1 MMQNFTVATGTFLII
16 LGAVAYFASGTSSFT
31 AFIPSV
37 FGILLAACGH
47 IAKNPARTKT
57 FMHIAAL
64 LAVLGLL
71 GSIQGIPQ
79 TITLLSGGEVARP
92 AAAVSRAVMAVILAV
107 FVMAAVRSFV
117 QARKARQAGV
127 AV

>member
-1 MMQNFTVATGTFLII
+1 MQNFTVATGTILII

-37 FGILLAACGH
+37 FGVLLAACGQ

-64 LAVLGLL
+64 LAVLGFA

-107 FVMAAVRSFV
+107 FVAAAVRSFV
-117 QARKARQAGV
+117 QARKARQASV
-127 AV
+127 AA

>member
-1 MMQNFTVATGTFLII
+1 MQNFTVVTGTVLII

-37 FGILLAACGH
+37 FGILLVACGQL
-47 IAKNPARTKT
+47 AKNPARTKT

-64 LAVLGLL
+64 LGLLGLL

-79 TITLLSGGEVARP
+79 TISLLSGGEVARP
-92 AAAVSRAVMAVILAV
+92 AAAVSRAVMAVVLVV
-107 FVMAAVRSFV
+107 FVAAAVRSFI
-117 QARKARQAGV
+117 QARKARQAG
-127 AV
+127 AAT